1 MDRQADPHANP
12 EPTGHAA
19 APRDHGSNLAA
30 ATGRSGTGDLP
41 HRSGSEPYFDEDFA
55 SHGGATINHAADDP
69 ATEAEPE
76 TDGAATDAQMTE
88 AEEDRSMRS
97 RARGVYR
104 KMPFWQWAVA
114 TVAALSLL
122 AAIVA
127 MLIMQSTQTGNAA
140 TANRGIITPSYPAA
154 TTTGKY
160 DNINPG
166 DRSQGNSGNSGSG
179 YSGYTGGGRATTQSR
194 TTQSQATT

>member
-1 MDRQADPHANP
+1 
-12 EPTGHAA
+12 
-19 APRDHGSNLAA
+19 
-30 ATGRSGTGDLP
+30 LP

-55 SHGGATINHAADDP
+55 SHGGATIDHAADDP
-69 ATEAEPE
+69 AAINRATVDPAAVAEPE
-76 TDGAATDAQMTE
+76 ADGAAADAQVTE

-127 MLIMQSTQTGNAA
+127 MLIMQGTQTGNAA
-140 TANRGIITPSYPAA
+140 TANRGVITPSYPAA

-166 DRSQGNSGNSGSG
+166 DRSQGNSGSSGSG

-194 TTQSQATT
+194 STQSQA